1 MLVCPRVQVNTV
13 EGDSFGT
20 NANYHDEGADLAVEA
35 VFVHAQI
42 TWRIPEAN
50 EPRRN
55 SRCRSRISHV
65 IPPWGKRT
73 DILT

>member
-1 MLVCPRVQVNTV
+1 MVCPRVQVNTV
-13 EGDSFGT
+13 KGDSFGT
-20 NANYHDEGADLAVEA
+20 NANHSDERADLAVEA

-50 EPRRN
+50 EAWRN
-55 SRCRSRISHV
+55 RRCRSGISHV

-73 DILT
+73 DILS

>member
-13 EGDSFGT
+13 KGDSFGT
-20 NANYHDEGADLAVEA
+20 NANHSDERADLAVEA

-50 EPRRN
+50 EAWRN

-73 DILT
+73 DILS